1 MRDIVRI
8 LVIVLLLLVSGR
20 PEGAQANDWLEP
32 FPSFRIAGNLYYVG
46 SRGLASY
53 LVTTPRGHI
62 LINSDL
68 EANVLMIRDSV
79 EKLGFKYTDIRILL
93 ISHAHWD
100 HDAGSAL
107 VKEQTGASYMVMAGD
122 VPVVQSGGREDFQ
135 YGNDK
140 ETLYKPVK
148 VDRVLHDGDRVE
160 LGGAVLMA
168 RLTAGH
174 TRGCTTWTMTV
185 KDGEKSYEA
194 VIVGSPNVNPGY
206 KLVKNAAYPS
216 IADDFAR
223 TFETLAALPADLFLG
238 AHGAYFGMVE
248 KYARLQK
255 GDLEAFVDREGYRK
269 FVADKSA
276 EFQTALD
283 KQRAAGAR

>member
-20 PEGAQANDWLEP
+20 PAGAQANDWLEP
-32 FPSFRIAGNLYYVG
+32 FPPFRIAGNLYYVG

-68 EANVLMIRDSV
+68 EANVPMIRDSV

-107 VKEQTGASYMVMAGD
+107 VKEQTGARYMVMAGD

-160 LGGAVLMA
+160 LGGAVLVA

-185 KDGEKSYEA
+185 KDGREELRSGDRRE
-194 VIVGSPNVNPGY
+194 PERQPG
-206 KLVKNAAYPS
+206 LQAGEERSLPGDCGRLH
-216 IADDFAR
+216 ADVRDA
-223 TFETLAALPADLFLG
+223 G
-238 AHGAYFGMVE
+238 G
-248 KYARLQK
+248 
-255 GDLEAFVDREGYRK
+255 
-269 FVADKSA
+269 
-276 EFQTALD
+276 
-283 KQRAAGAR
+283 AAG